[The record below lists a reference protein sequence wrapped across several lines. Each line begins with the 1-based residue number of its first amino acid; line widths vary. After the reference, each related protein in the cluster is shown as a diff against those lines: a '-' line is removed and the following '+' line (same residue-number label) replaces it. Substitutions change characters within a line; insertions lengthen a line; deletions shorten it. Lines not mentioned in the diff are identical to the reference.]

1 MANEND
7 RPLDRL
13 AEFFDKYFTSKA
25 DWSIPAMKAQARS
38 YFLTNFISCLLVS
51 MILGTATRWMCYI
64 FTPRG
69 GFFDENMWENFFKTR
84 LIAAAIIGVIALFA
98 FGPLEMSAKR
108 FYLLNEQGQRPTFRE
123 LKFGFTNGKY
133 WNTVLVMGVKNLV
146 CTLGYLLLIV
156 PGFYF
161 HYTYF
166 MVPYL
171 LAEQPGISVSD
182 AMTISRDTMKG
193 KKWDAFLVDLSF
205 WPWILGSLVTGGLA
219 GVVYGW
225 PFRHST
231 HAELYLTIINSR
243 YVS

>member
-7 RPLDRL
+7 RPLGKL

-25 DWSIPAMKAQARS
+25 DWSIPAMKTQARS

-146 CTLGYLLLIV
+146 CTLGYLLASAGKDV
-156 PGFYF
+156 
-161 HYTYF
+161 
-166 MVPYL
+166 L
-171 LAEQPGISVSD
+171 LAVLFIPLVFPLLYACVSATTVVIAGGDVGTIYVNSLLLAAGYDVVMLLLSWVLYDFVIS
-182 AMTISRDTMKG
+182 A
-193 KKWDAFLVDLSF
+193 
-205 WPWILGSLVTGGLA
+205 
-219 GVVYGW
+219 
-225 PFRHST
+225 
-231 HAELYLTIINSR
+231 
-243 YVS
+243 